1 MPKERRAALAS
12 LIFLL
17 SVLSVL
23 VLHNRVPG
31 ERAQLQ
37 AGAGTS
43 NHTADAVPTVQVQPK
58 VTMPVETTTP
68 APVHLQQP
76 LAGEHRLLQGFA
88 VYYSDVFQD
97 FRMNPGLDWAA
108 TPGEHVRAAGPGRVV
123 SIETNH
129 PVDGVVVTL
138 DHGGGLTT
146 RYASLTQVV
155 VTLQAMVA
163 QGDTLGLVGAPEPS
177 RLKLGTHLHVETLLN
192 GQPVDPSSFFLH

>member
-17 SVLSVL
+17 TVLSVL
-23 VLHNRVPG
+23 VLYNRVPG
-31 ERAQLQ
+31 KRTQPPAVGGDSNNA
-37 AGAGTS
+37 AGAVPIAPGR
-43 NHTADAVPTVQVQPK
+43 PTV
-58 VTMPVETTTP
+58 TIPVESTTP
-68 APVHLQQP
+68 APVRLQQP
-76 LAGEHRLLQGFA
+76 LAGEHRLLRGFA
-88 VYYSDVFQD
+88 MYYSEVFQD
-97 FRMNPGLDWAA
+97 FRTNPGLDWAA

-123 SIETNH
+123 GIETNH

-177 RLKLGTHLHVETLLN
+177 RSKLGTHLHVETLLN
-192 GQPVDPSSFFLH
+192 DQPVDPSTYFQQ